1 MSNKGS
7 TSSDQLL
14 AAVQHRR
21 TYYGIK
27 NESTISD
34 DKIQRC
40 VLQLTCLS
48 KVADKGR
55 MLKLSRH
62 FYSIV
67 YESVKHVPMAF
78 NIQTS
83 SAIFFKHDAH
93 VKVGHPC

>member
-1 MSNKGS
+1 MSSKGS

-48 KVADKGR
+48 EVTDQGKCAK
-55 MLKLSRH
+55 
-62 FYSIV
+62 IV
-67 YESVKHVPMAF
+67 
-78 NIQTS
+78 T
-83 SAIFFKHDAH
+83 
-93 VKVGHPC
+93 